1 MQVDPITPVLEA
13 PGTKRLILK
22 YDEPLSNFAV
32 KIYLRRYSEEY
43 RALCGSLQ
51 PAGLQDR

>member
-1 MQVDPITPVLEA
+1 VQVDPITPVLEA